1 MDWSIVHSLN
11 GFLYH
16 HDAIE
21 DPLLDYVQ
29 AAEALFFLLLAVLC
43 VFARHERFAPVRR
56 AAVAAGLS
64 AGLGL
69 LVVKIITEFYDRARP
84 FVAHPGAVHLFAKHA
99 ADASFPSD
107 HATASMAIAVA
118 FLLRRR
124 FGLGA
129 LTLVFALILD
139 FGRVAVGFH
148 YPTDVLGGA
157 AIGALA
163 ALVLWAP
170 LLRRRI
176 DVLSDFIGGLWDR
189 TLDAVLERIRPVA
202 SRAHAELPRRERRKR
217 STQHGSAWMRGLLLV
232 ALPPGAT
239 GFWSGARRAESSSEV
254 SAPGGDPTCPT
265 TSGRRQQRSSPSQGL
280 GHQP

>member
-21 DPLLDYVQ
+21 DPVLAYVGV
-29 AAEALFFLLLAVLC
+29 AEALYFLLLVVLC

-69 LVVKIITEFYDRARP
+69 LVAKIITEFYDRGRP

-129 LTLVFALILD
+129 LTLVFAAILD
-139 FGRVAVGFH
+139 VGRVAVGFH

-170 LLRRRI
+170 PLRRKI
-176 DVLSDFIGGLWDR
+176 DALSDFIGRLWDR
-189 TLDAVLERIRPVA
+189 MLDAVLERIRPAGVA
-202 SRAHAELPRRERRKR
+202 RPR
-217 STQHGSAWMRGLLLV
+217 
-232 ALPPGAT
+232 
-239 GFWSGARRAESSSEV
+239 
-254 SAPGGDPTCPT
+254 
-265 TSGRRQQRSSPSQGL
+265 
-280 GHQP
+280 

>member
-21 DPLLDYVQ
+21 DPLLAYVGV
-29 AAEALFFLLLAVLC
+29 AEALFFLLLVVLC

-69 LVVKIITEFYDRARP
+69 LIGKIITEFYDRARP
-84 FVAHPGAVHLFAKHA
+84 FVAHPGAVHLFAKHG

-129 LTLVFALILD
+129 LTLVFAAILD

-170 LLRRRI
+170 PLRRPI
-176 DVLSDFIGGLWDR
+176 DAVSDFIGGLWDR
-189 TLDAVLERIRPVA
+189 TLDAVLQRIRPAGVA
-202 SRAHAELPRRERRKR
+202 RPR
-217 STQHGSAWMRGLLLV
+217 
-232 ALPPGAT
+232 
-239 GFWSGARRAESSSEV
+239 
-254 SAPGGDPTCPT
+254 
-265 TSGRRQQRSSPSQGL
+265 
-280 GHQP
+280 

>member
-11 GFLYH
+11 GFLFRN
-16 HDAIE
+16 DPIE
-21 DPLLDYVQ
+21 DPLMAYVT
-29 AAEALFFLLLAVLC
+29 AAEALYFLLLVVLV

-84 FVAHPGAVHLFAKHA
+84 FVAHPGVVHLFAKHA

-124 FGLGA
+124 FFWGV
-129 LTLVFALILD
+129 LTFVFAAILD
-139 FGRVAVGFH
+139 FGRVAAGFH
-148 YPTDVLGGA
+148 YPTDVLAGA

-163 ALVLWAP
+163 ALLLWTPP
-170 LLRRRI
+170 LRGWI
-176 DVLSDFIGGLWDR
+176 DALSDFIGGLWDR
-189 TLDAVLERIRPVA
+189 AVDAVLR
-202 SRAHAELPRRERRKR
+202 RA
-217 STQHGSAWMRGLLLV
+217 
-232 ALPPGAT
+232 PPGGVAH
-239 GFWSGARRAESSSEV
+239 SR
-254 SAPGGDPTCPT
+254 
-265 TSGRRQQRSSPSQGL
+265 
-280 GHQP
+280 

>member
-1 MDWSIVHSLN
+1 MDWSIVHALN

-21 DPLLDYVQ
+21 DPLLAYVG
-29 AAEALFFLLLAVLC
+29 AAEALFFLLLVVLC

-69 LVVKIITEFYDRARP
+69 LTVKIITEFYDRARP
-84 FVAHPGAVHLFAKHA
+84 FVAHPGAVHLFARHA

-124 FGLGA
+124 FVWAA
-129 LTLVFALILD
+129 LTIVFAVILD

-148 YPTDVLGGA
+148 YPSDVLGGA

-163 ALVLWAP
+163 ALVLWASP
-170 LLRRRI
+170 LRRKI
-176 DVLSDFIGGLWDR
+176 DALSDFIGGLWDR
-189 TLDAVLERIRPVA
+189 TLDAVLERVR
-202 SRAHAELPRRERRKR
+202 
-217 STQHGSAWMRGLLLV
+217 
-232 ALPPGAT
+232 PPGVAHP
-239 GFWSGARRAESSSEV
+239 R
-254 SAPGGDPTCPT
+254 
-265 TSGRRQQRSSPSQGL
+265 
-280 GHQP
+280 

>member
-1 MDWSIVHSLN
+1 MGRMDWSIAHSLN

-16 HDAIE
+16 HDLIE
-21 DPLLDYVQ
+21 DPLLVYVQ
-29 AAEALFFLLLAVLC
+29 AAEALFLGLLVALC
-43 VFARHERFAPVRR
+43 ALARHERFAPVRR

-69 LVVKIITEFYDRARP
+69 LVGKLITEFYDRARP
-84 FVAHPGAVHLFAKHA
+84 FVAHPGAVHLFAAHG

-124 FGLGA
+124 LRLA
-129 LTLVFALILD
+129 VLTLVLAVILD

-163 ALVLWAP
+163 ALALWAP
-170 LLRRRI
+170 PLRVWI
-176 DVLSDFIGGLWDR
+176 DAVSDFAGRLWDAA
-189 TLDAVLERIRPVA
+189 LDALLDRIRPTGVA
-202 SRAHAELPRRERRKR
+202 
-217 STQHGSAWMRGLLLV
+217 
-232 ALPPGAT
+232 
-239 GFWSGARRAESSSEV
+239 
-254 SAPGGDPTCPT
+254 
-265 TSGRRQQRSSPSQGL
+265 RSS
-280 GHQP
+280 